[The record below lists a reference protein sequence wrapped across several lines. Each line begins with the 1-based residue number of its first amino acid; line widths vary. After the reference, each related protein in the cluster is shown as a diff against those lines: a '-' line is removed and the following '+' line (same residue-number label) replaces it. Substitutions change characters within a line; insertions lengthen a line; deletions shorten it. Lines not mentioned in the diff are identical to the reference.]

1 LSKYLK
7 LILFIIFLWFLIVFL
22 YTLLINNKV
31 DLFALTIAIVGVGL
45 SIYDY
50 MFLQN
55 NRPDKE
61 SKKESIDL
69 DNE

>member
-1 LSKYLK
+1 MSKYLK
-7 LILFIIFLWFLIVFL
+7 FILFIVFLWFLIVFL

-31 DLFALTIAIVGVGL
+31 DLFPLTIAIVAVGL